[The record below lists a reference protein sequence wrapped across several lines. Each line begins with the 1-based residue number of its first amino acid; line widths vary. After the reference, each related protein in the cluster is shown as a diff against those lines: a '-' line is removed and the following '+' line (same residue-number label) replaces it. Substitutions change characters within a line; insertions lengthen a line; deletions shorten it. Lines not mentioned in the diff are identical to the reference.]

1 MGGIYCTDETHEG
14 VITVARKIAIVLL
27 VVAMFFAAGYLQ
39 ENAGNLAELGRTAL
53 VKIGLDRI
61 IPSLSTAPLSAVQ
74 LTYIPA
80 TDGAPEGQ
88 QRVTVYFSDPD
99 AMFLVP
105 VSRVVPKT
113 EYPVRAAL
121 DEFLKGP
128 LADSG
133 LIKSAPPMSFGSVT
147 IASGVLSVNIPSEV
161 IAVSSNWGS
170 TGASMAL
177 EGIIN
182 TVSEQ
187 SWVSSVKFLVDGQTV
202 PILFH
207 GISGGEP
214 FRATHKVSDGQNVWL
229 YLGIYVGNRAYL
241 VPEKVALQSQGPA
254 DGIKQAIELLKQD
267 LMRGDFKLR
276 ATVDPSIKVKT
287 VKIEDKTATI
297 DVSSNFTQA
306 FGKDPARQSLM
317 IDSLVLTVTTFQG
330 VDKVQFTVDGK
341 VISENCGHINMG
353 RVLTRP
359 RWINPEP

>member
-1 MGGIYCTDETHEG
+1 M
-14 VITVARKIAIVLL
+14 AKRIAIVLL

-39 ENAGNLAELGRTAL
+39 ENAGNLAELGRQGL
-53 VKIGLDRI
+53 VKVGLDRI

-74 LTYIPA
+74 MTYIPA
-80 TDGAPEGQ
+80 TSTAPAGQ
-88 QRVTVYFSDPD
+88 DRVTVYFADPD

-133 LIKSAPPMSFGSVT
+133 LMKAAPPMAIGKVT
-147 IASGVLSVNIPSEV
+147 IATGVLSVDLPSEV
-161 IAVSSNWGS
+161 IAVSSKWGS

-177 EGIIN
+177 EGMIN

-187 SWVSSVKFLVDGQTV
+187 PWVGSVKFLVDGQTV
-202 PILFH
+202 PVLFH
-207 GISGGEP
+207 GIAGAEP
-214 FRATHKVSDGQNVWL
+214 FKAVHKVSDGQNVWL

-241 VPEKVALQSQGPA
+241 VPEKVALKSEGPA

-267 LMRGDFKLR
+267 LLRGDFKLR
-276 ATVDPSIKVKT
+276 ATVDPAVKVKS

-297 DVSSNFTQA
+297 DLTSRFKDA

-317 IDSLVLTVTTFQG
+317 IDSLVLTVTAFPG
-330 VDKVQFTVDGK
+330 VEKVQFTIDGK
-341 VISENCGHINMG
+341 VVSENIGHVNMG